1 MKHLIA
7 TPALCAALILAGCD
21 QPAKLEAAPWRLEAT
36 RAENYQAVFASTLS
50 TVRRC
55 TKPGSQ
61 FVGASGGRTVDA
73 EMYSELGYGE
83 IRYGIAA
90 AVPVTEAILR
100 IEKAEGGTRILSK
113 GLATVYDEGSMHAGW
128 ALYWAKGGT
137 QCRGAILTA
146 PPS

>member
-1 MKHLIA
+1 MKRLIA
-7 TPALCAALILAGCD
+7 APALCAALILAGCD
-21 QPAKLEAAPWRLEAT
+21 QPSKLEAAPWRLEAT

-50 TVRRC
+50 TIRRC
-55 TKPGSQ
+55 TKPGSLYI
-61 FVGASGGRTVDA
+61 GAMGGRTVDA

-83 IRYGIAA
+83 IRYGISAA
-90 AVPVTEAILR
+90 APVTEAILR

-113 GLATVYDEGSMHAGW
+113 GLATVFDDGSMHAGW

-137 QCRGAILTA
+137 QCRGEILTS